1 MRNLIKARRSLAAFL
16 IGSSMMLA
24 GFSVPATANDLPAST
39 ELVDSLIVKYEPGVA
54 ITDASGDPNGTD
66 SLNSSI
72 DYTVGENIGSG
83 YRTINFDQAIPLDQ
97 AKELASHLE
106 GTSAVATADPNGTM
120 YAFETRDVTSPP
132 GLWGLDL
139 LDSGTRDNSYTYSSD
154 GAGVNV
160 YIVDSG
166 IVASHNEFSVSGT
179 SRVLA
184 GADFV
189 GDGQGTNDCNGHGTH
204 VAGIAGGNTV
214 GVAKSVNL
222 IPLRVL
228 RCDGTGQ
235 VSWTDQA
242 LQWILDNHQHPA
254 VVNMSLGTSG
264 TINSTLSLVQAL
276 IDHGVV
282 VVIASGNGSQ
292 NPNGSFKQK
301 EDACNYTPAQARSA
315 ITVNSA
321 GYGLTG
327 HQVNTYFDDSYFSNY
342 GDCTDI
348 YAPGLDI
355 YSADYGSNSGY
366 SYKSGTS
373 MASPLVA
380 GVAANMLSEN
390 STLTPAQVWTNISSS
405 ALPNK
410 ISSGFANDPN
420 IFISQPANGWNTY
433 TSTSINAE
441 ITPTTQSI
449 SGTTGSAISNTSVF
463 AYRNFGFT
471 PTYSISSTLPGGLSL
486 NTSTGVISGTPSAS
500 LASTSYTVTATGGG
514 KTATSTLTI
523 TISDPPAAPAP
534 APASGGGGGGGA
546 VAAAPAQASG
556 SVAANVVKK
565 RTVAINLSVPAGS
578 RTALQIYTNGRV
590 KVAYQKAGKTRYKY
604 VTTKV
609 WKTVYNAA
617 SRDSVNVKVKSAGTY
632 RVYITTPSGPI
643 EGAAFKVR

>member
-1 MRNLIKARRSLAAFL
+1 MHKQLKVRRSFVA
-16 IGSSMMLA
+16 
-24 GFSVPATANDLPAST
+24 FSVAASLVSVSLSTPASAADIPAST

-54 ITDASGDPNGTD
+54 VVDASGDPNGTD
-66 SLNSSI
+66 SLTNSI
-72 DYTVGENIGSG
+72 DYSLGESIGSG
-83 YRTINFDQAIPLDQ
+83 YRTINFDQAIPLAD
-97 AKELASHLE
+97 ARELATDLA
-106 GTSAVATADPNGTM
+106 GTAAVATADPNATM
-120 YAFETRDVTSPP
+120 YAFETRDVTTPL

-139 LDSGTRDNSYTYSSD
+139 LDSGARDNTYTYSSD

-166 IVASHNEFSVSGT
+166 IAANHNEFLVGGA
-179 SRVLA
+179 SRVLT

-204 VAGIAGGNTV
+204 VAGIAGGNTT

-254 VVNMSLGTSG
+254 VVNMSIGTSG
-264 TINSTLSLVQAL
+264 TVSSTLSLVQAL

-292 NPNGSFKQK
+292 NPNGSFRQK
-301 EDACNYTPAQARSA
+301 EDACNYTPAKATNA

-321 GYGLTG
+321 GNGLTG

-342 GDCTDI
+342 GACTDI

-355 YSADYGSNSGY
+355 YSADYSSTSGY
-366 SYKSGTS
+366 TYKSGTS

-380 GVAANMLSEN
+380 GVVANMLSEN
-390 STLTPAQVWTNISSS
+390 STLSPAQVWTNISSS

-410 ISSGFANDPN
+410 ISSGFANDPS
-420 IFISQPANGWNTY
+420 IFINQPSTGWNTY

-441 ITPTTQSI
+441 INPATQTI
-449 SGTTGSAISNTSVF
+449 SGTSGSAISNTSAF
-463 AYRNFGFT
+463 TYKNFGFI
-471 PTYSISSTLPGGLSL
+471 PTYSISTTLPIGLSL
-486 NTSTGVISGTPSAS
+486 NTSTGVISGTPTNS
-500 LASTSYTVTATGGG
+500 LASTVYTVTASGGG

-523 TISDPPAAPAP
+523 SISDPPAAPAP
-534 APASGGGGGGGA
+534 APASGGGGGGA
-546 VAAAPAQASG
+546 VAAAPAPASG
-556 SVAANVVKK
+556 SISASVVKK

-578 RTALQIYTNGRV
+578 RTALQIYTNGKV

-609 WKTVYNAA
+609 WKTVYSAA

-632 RVYITTPSGPI
+632 RVYVTTPSGPI
-643 EGAAFKVR
+643 EGSVFNIR

>member
-1 MRNLIKARRSLAAFL
+1 MDNKVRRSLVAFL
-16 IGSSMMLA
+16 IASSTVLA

-66 SLNSSI
+66 SLTNSI

-83 YRTINFDQAIPLDQ
+83 YRTINFDQAISLDQ
-97 AKELASHLE
+97 AKEIASRLE
-106 GTSAVATADPNGTM
+106 GTSAVATADPNATM
-120 YAFETRDVTSPP
+120 YAFETQDVTTPL

-139 LDSGTRDNSYTYSSD
+139 LDSGTRNNTYTYSSD

-166 IVASHNEFSVSGT
+166 IVANHNEFLVGGV
-179 SRVLA
+179 SRVST

-189 GDGQGTNDCNGHGTH
+189 GDGQGTTDCNGHGTH
-204 VAGIAGGNTV
+204 VAGIAGGNTT

-264 TINSTLSLVQAL
+264 TINSTLALVQAL

-292 NPNGSFKQK
+292 NPNGSFRQK
-301 EDACNYTPAQARSA
+301 EDACNYTPAQASNA

-321 GYGLTG
+321 GRGLTD
-327 HQVNTYFDDSYFSNY
+327 HQVTTYVDDSYFSNY
-342 GDCTDI
+342 GTCTDI

-355 YSADYGSNSGY
+355 YSADYGSVSGY

-380 GVAANMLSEN
+380 GVVANMLSEN
-390 STLTPAQVWTNISSS
+390 STLTPAQVWANIDSS
-405 ALPNK
+405 ALNNV
-410 ISSGFANDPN
+410 ISSGFSGDTTK
-420 IFISQPANGWNTY
+420 FIQQPSNGWNTY

-441 ITPTTQSI
+441 ITPATQSI
-449 SGTTGSAISNTSVF
+449 SGTSGSAISNTTAF
-463 AYRNFGFT
+463 TYRNFGFT
-471 PTYSISSTLPGGLSL
+471 PTYSISSALPSGLSL
-486 NTSTGVISGTPSAS
+486 NTSTGVISGTPAS
-500 LASTSYTVTATGGG
+500 SMASTSFTVTATGGG
-514 KTATSTLTI
+514 KTATSTVTI
-523 TISDPPAAPAP
+523 AISDPPAAPAP
-534 APASGGGGGGGA
+534 APASGGGGGA

-578 RTALQIYTNGRV
+578 RTALQIYTNGTV
-590 KVAYQKAGKTRYKY
+590 KVAYQKAGKTKYKN
-604 VTTKV
+604 VKTKV
-609 WKTVYNAA
+609 WKTVYSAA
-617 SRDSVNVKVKSAGTY
+617 SKSAVTVKVKSAGTY
-632 RVYITTPSGPI
+632 RVYVTTPSGPI
-643 EGAAFKVR
+643 EGAAFTVR

>member
-1 MRNLIKARRSLAAFL
+1 MHKQLKTWRSLVAFL
-16 IGSSMMLA
+16 IAASLVSVGLA
-24 GFSVPATANDLPAST
+24 TPASAGDIPVST

-54 ITDASGDPNGTD
+54 VLDASGDPNGTD
-66 SLNSSI
+66 SLNNSI
-72 DYTVGENIGSG
+72 DYSMGETIGSG
-83 YRTINFDQAIPLDQ
+83 YRTINFDQAIPLAD
-97 AKELASHLE
+97 AKELAADLA
-106 GTSAVATADPNGTM
+106 GTAVVATADPNTTM
-120 YAFETRDVTSPP
+120 YAFETRDVTTPL

-139 LDSGTRDNSYTYSSD
+139 LDSGARDNTYTYSSD

-166 IVASHNEFSVSGT
+166 IVANHNEFLVSGV
-179 SRVLA
+179 SRVLT

-204 VAGIAGGNTV
+204 VAGIAGGNTT

-254 VVNMSLGTSG
+254 VVNMSIGTSG
-264 TINSTLSLVQAL
+264 TVSSTLSLVQAL

-301 EDACNYTPAQARSA
+301 EDACNYTPAKATNA

-321 GYGLTG
+321 GNGLTG
-327 HQVNTYFDDSYFSNY
+327 HQVTTYFDDSYFSNY
-342 GDCTDI
+342 GACTDI

-355 YSADYGSNSGY
+355 YSADYSSVSGY
-366 SYKSGTS
+366 TYKSGTS

-380 GVAANMLSEN
+380 GVVANMLSEN
-390 STLTPAQVWTNISSS
+390 STLSPAQVWTNISNS

-410 ISSGFANDPN
+410 ISSGYANDPQ
-420 IFISQPANGWNTY
+420 IFINQPSNGWNTY

-441 ITPTTQSI
+441 ISPASQSI
-449 SGTTGSAISNTSVF
+449 SATSGSAISNTSAF
-463 AYRNFGFT
+463 SYINFGFI
-471 PTYSISSTLPGGLSL
+471 PTYSISPSLPSGLSL
-486 NTSTGVISGTPSAS
+486 NTATGVISGTPASS
-500 LASTSYTVTATGGG
+500 LASTVYTVTATGGG
-514 KTATSTLTI
+514 KTATGTI
-523 TISDPPAAPAP
+523 TISISDPPSAPAP
-534 APASGGGGGGGA
+534 APASGGGGGA
-546 VAAAPAQASG
+546 VAAAPAPASG

-565 RTVAINLSVPAGS
+565 RTVAITLSVPAGS
-578 RTALQIYTNGRV
+578 RTALQIYTNGKV
-590 KVAYQKAGKTRYKY
+590 KVAYQKAGKTKYKY
-604 VTTKV
+604 VNTKV
-609 WKTVYNAA
+609 WKTVYSAA
-617 SRDSVNVKVKSAGTY
+617 SRDSVTVKVKSAGTY
-632 RVYITTPSGPI
+632 RIYVTTPSGPI
-643 EGAAFKVR
+643 EGSVFTVR

>member
-1 MRNLIKARRSLAAFL
+1 MDNQLKVRRSFVAIAVASALAS
-16 IGSSMMLA
+16 IGL
-24 GFSVPATANDLPAST
+24 SVPATASDTPVST
-39 ELVDSLIVKYEPGVA
+39 ELIDSLIVKYEPGASVL
-54 ITDASGDPNGTD
+54 DASGDPNGTD
-66 SLNSSI
+66 SLPGSI
-72 DYTVGENIGSG
+72 DYSLGEVIGSG
-83 YRTINFDQAIPLDQ
+83 YRTINFDQAVPLEQ
-97 AKELASHLE
+97 AKQLAADLA
-106 GTSAVATADPNGTM
+106 GTAAVATADPNATM
-120 YAFETRDVTSPP
+120 HAFETRDVTSPA

-139 LDSGTRDNSYTYSSD
+139 LDSGTRNNSYIYSSD

-166 IVASHNEFSVSGT
+166 INASHNEFLAGGQ
-179 SRVLA
+179 SRILT

-264 TINSTLSLVQAL
+264 NITSTNNLVQSL

-282 VVIASGNGSQ
+282 VVVASGNGSQ
-292 NPNGSFKQK
+292 YPNGSFKQK
-301 EDACNYTPAQARSA
+301 EDACNYTPARATNA

-321 GYGLTG
+321 GNGLTG
-327 HQVNTYFDDSYFSNY
+327 HQVTTYFADSYFSNY
-342 GDCTDI
+342 GACTDI

-355 YSADYGSNSGY
+355 YSADYSSASGY

-380 GVAANMLSEN
+380 GVVATMLSEN

-410 ISSGFANDPN
+410 INSGYANDPK
-420 IFISQPANGWNTY
+420 IFINQPSSGWNTF

-441 ITPTTQSI
+441 ISPGSQTVT
-449 SGTTGSAISNTSVF
+449 GTTGSAISNTSTF
-463 AYRNFGFT
+463 IYRNFGFT
-471 PTYSISSTLPGGLSL
+471 PTYTISPALPDGLSL
-486 NTSTGVISGTPSAS
+486 NATSGVISGTPTSAMT
-500 LASTSYTVTATGGG
+500 STVYTVTASGGG
-514 KTATSTLTI
+514 KTATSSVTI
-523 TISDPPAAPAP
+523 TISDPPAAPP
-534 APASGGGGGGGA
+534 PPPASGGGGGA
-546 VAAAPAQASG
+546 VAAAPAAASG
-556 SVAANVVKK
+556 SVAANVIKK
-565 RTVAINLSVPAGS
+565 RTVEINVSVPAGS
-578 RTALQIYTNGRV
+578 RTALQIYTNGKV

-609 WKTVYNAA
+609 WKTVYSAA
-617 SRDSVNVKVKSAGTY
+617 SRDSVTVKVKSAGTY

-643 EGAAFKVR
+643 EGSAFSVR

>member
-1 MRNLIKARRSLAAFL
+1 MDNKVRRSLVAFL
-16 IGSSMMLA
+16 IASSTVLA

-66 SLNSSI
+66 SLTNSI

-83 YRTINFDQAIPLDQ
+83 YRTINFDQAISLDQ
-97 AKELASHLE
+97 AKEIASRLE
-106 GTSAVATADPNGTM
+106 GTSAVATADPNATM
-120 YAFETRDVTSPP
+120 YAFETQDVTTPL

-139 LDSGTRDNSYTYSSD
+139 LDSGTRNNTYTYSSD

-166 IVASHNEFSVSGT
+166 IVANHNEFLVGGV
-179 SRVLA
+179 SRVST

-189 GDGQGTNDCNGHGTH
+189 GDGQGTTDCNGHGTH
-204 VAGIAGGNTV
+204 VAGIAGGNTT

-228 RCDGTGQ
+228 RCNGTGQ

-264 TINSTLSLVQAL
+264 TVDSTLSLIQSL

-282 VVIASGNGSQ
+282 VVVASGNGSQ
-292 NPNGSFKQK
+292 NTDGSFNQK
-301 EDACNYTPAQARSA
+301 EDACNYTPAKATNA

-321 GYGLTG
+321 GRGLTG
-327 HQVNTYFDDSYFSNY
+327 HQVTTYIDDSYFSNY
-342 GDCTDI
+342 GACTDI

-366 SYKSGTS
+366 TYKSGTS

-380 GVAANMLSEN
+380 GVVANMLSEN
-390 STLTPAQVWTNISSS
+390 STLTPAQVWANIDSS
-405 ALPNK
+405 ALNNV
-410 ISSGFANDPN
+410 ISSGFSGDTTK
-420 IFISQPANGWNTY
+420 FIQQPSNGWNTY

-441 ITPTTQSI
+441 ITPATQSI
-449 SGTTGSAISNTSVF
+449 SGTSGSAISNTTAF
-463 AYRNFGFT
+463 TYRNFGFT
-471 PTYSISSTLPGGLSL
+471 PTYSISSALPSGLSL
-486 NTSTGVISGTPSAS
+486 NTSTGVISGTPAS
-500 LASTSYTVTATGGG
+500 SMASTSFTVTATGGG
-514 KTATSTLTI
+514 KTATSTVTI
-523 TISDPPAAPAP
+523 AISDPPAAPAQ
-534 APASGGGGGGGA
+534 APASGGGGGA

-578 RTALQIYTNGRV
+578 RTALQIYTNGTV
-590 KVAYQKAGKTRYKY
+590 KVAYQKAGKTKYKN
-604 VTTKV
+604 VKTKV
-609 WKTVYNAA
+609 WKTVYSAA
-617 SRDSVNVKVKSAGTY
+617 SKSAVTVKVKSAGTY
-632 RVYITTPSGPI
+632 RVYVTTPNGPI
-643 EGAAFKVR
+643 EGAAFTVR

>member
-1 MRNLIKARRSLAAFL
+1 MNKQLKTRRSLAAFL
-16 IGSSMMLA
+16 AASSMVLA

-66 SLNSSI
+66 SLTNSI

-83 YRTINFDQAIPLDQ
+83 YRTINFDQAISLDQ
-97 AKELASHLE
+97 AKEIASRLE
-106 GTSAVATADPNGTM
+106 GTSAVATADPNATM
-120 YAFETRDVTSPP
+120 YAFETQDVTTPL

-139 LDSGTRDNSYTYSSD
+139 LDSGTRNNTYTYSSD

-166 IVASHNEFSVSGT
+166 IVANHNEFLVGGV
-179 SRVLA
+179 SRVST

-189 GDGQGTNDCNGHGTH
+189 GDGQGTTDCNGHGTH
-204 VAGIAGGNTV
+204 VAGIAGGNTT

-264 TINSTLSLVQAL
+264 TINSTLALVQAL

-292 NPNGSFKQK
+292 NPNGSFRQK
-301 EDACNYTPAQARSA
+301 EDACNYTPAQASNA

-321 GYGLTG
+321 GRGLTD
-327 HQVNTYFDDSYFSNY
+327 HQVTTYVDDSYFSNY
-342 GDCTDI
+342 GTCTDI

-355 YSADYGSNSGY
+355 YSADYGSVSGY
-366 SYKSGTS
+366 LYKSGTS

-380 GVAANMLSEN
+380 GVVANMLSEN
-390 STLTPAQVWTNISSS
+390 STLTPAQVWANIDSS
-405 ALPNK
+405 ALNNV
-410 ISSGFANDPN
+410 ISSGFSGDTTK
-420 IFISQPANGWNTY
+420 FIQQPSNGWNTY

-441 ITPTTQSI
+441 ITPATQSI
-449 SGTTGSAISNTSVF
+449 SGTSGSAISNTTAF
-463 AYRNFGFT
+463 TYRNFGFT
-471 PTYSISSTLPGGLSL
+471 PTYSISSALPSGLSL
-486 NTSTGVISGTPSAS
+486 NTSTGVISGTPAS
-500 LASTSYTVTATGGG
+500 SMASTSFTVTATGGG
-514 KTATSTLTI
+514 KTATSTVTI
-523 TISDPPAAPAP
+523 AISDPPAAPAP
-534 APASGGGGGGGA
+534 APASGGGGGA

-578 RTALQIYTNGRV
+578 RTALQIYTNGTV
-590 KVAYQKAGKTRYKY
+590 KVAYQKAGKTKYKN
-604 VTTKV
+604 VKTKV
-609 WKTVYNAA
+609 WKTVYSAA
-617 SRDSVNVKVKSAGTY
+617 SKSAVTVKVKSAGTY
-632 RVYITTPSGPI
+632 RVYVTTPSGPI
-643 EGAAFKVR
+643 EGAAFTVR

>member
-1 MRNLIKARRSLAAFL
+1 MYKQLKTRRAFVAFSIAASLVSA
-16 IGSSMMLA
+16 GLA
-24 GFSVPATANDLPAST
+24 TPASASDIPGST

-54 ITDASGDPNGTD
+54 LVDASGDPNGTD
-66 SLNSSI
+66 ALTSSI
-72 DYTVGENIGSG
+72 DYSLGETIGSG
-83 YRTINFDQAIPLDQ
+83 YRTINFDQAIPLDD
-97 AKELASHLE
+97 AKQIAADLA
-106 GTSAVATADPNGTM
+106 GTAVVATADPNSTM
-120 YAFETRDVTSPP
+120 YAFETRDVTSPL

-139 LDSGTRDNSYTYSSD
+139 LDSGTRNNTYTYSSD

-166 IVASHNEFSVSGT
+166 IVANHNEFLVGGT
-179 SRVLA
+179 SRVLS

-189 GDGQGTNDCNGHGTH
+189 GDGQGTTDCNGHGTH
-204 VAGIAGGNTV
+204 VAGIAGGNTT

-264 TINSTLSLVQAL
+264 TVNSTLSLIQSL

-282 VVIASGNGSQ
+282 VVVASGNGSQ
-292 NPNGSFKQK
+292 YPNGSFKQK
-301 EDACNYTPAQARSA
+301 EDACNYTPAKAPNA

-321 GYGLTG
+321 GNGLTG
-327 HQVNTYFDDSYFSNY
+327 HQVTTYIDDSYFSNY
-342 GDCTDI
+342 GTCTDI

-355 YSADYGSNSGY
+355 YSADYSSVSGY
-366 SYKSGTS
+366 TYKSGTS

-390 STLTPAQVWTNISSS
+390 STLTPAQVWSNIDSS
-405 ALPNK
+405 ALDNV
-410 ISSGFANDPN
+410 ISSGFAGDADK
-420 IFISQPANGWNTY
+420 FIQQPSNGWNTY

-441 ITPTTQSI
+441 ISPTSQTI
-449 SGTTGSAISNTSVF
+449 SGTSGSAISNTSAF
-463 AYRNFGFT
+463 TYRNFGFT
-471 PTYSISSTLPGGLSL
+471 PTYSISSALPSGLSL
-486 NTSTGVISGTPSAS
+486 NTSTGVISGTPSSS
-500 LASTSYTVTATGGG
+500 LTSTSYTVTATGGG
-514 KTATSTLTI
+514 KTATSTMTI
-523 TISDPPAAPAP
+523 TISDPPAAPAT

-546 VAAAPAQASG
+546 VAAAPVSASG

-578 RTALQIYTNGRV
+578 RTALQIYTNGTV
-590 KVAYQKAGKTRYKY
+590 KVAYQKAGKTRYKS
-604 VTTKV
+604 VKAKV
-609 WKTVYNAA
+609 WKTVYN
-617 SRDSVNVKVKSAGTY
+617 SVSKESVTVKVKSAGTY
-632 RVYITTPSGPI
+632 RVYVTTPSGPI
-643 EGAAFKVR
+643 EGSPFPVR

>member
-1 MRNLIKARRSLAAFL
+1 MDNKVRRSLVAFL
-16 IGSSMMLA
+16 IASSTILA

-66 SLNSSI
+66 SLTNSI

-83 YRTINFDQAIPLDQ
+83 YRTINFDQAISLDQ
-97 AKELASHLE
+97 AKEIASRLE
-106 GTSAVATADPNGTM
+106 GTSAVATADPNATM
-120 YAFETRDVTSPP
+120 YAFETQDVTTPL

-139 LDSGTRDNSYTYSSD
+139 LDSGTRNNTYTYSSD

-166 IVASHNEFSVSGT
+166 IVANHNEFLVGGV
-179 SRVLA
+179 SRVST

-189 GDGQGTNDCNGHGTH
+189 GDGQGTTDCNGHGTH
-204 VAGIAGGNTV
+204 VAGIAGGNTT

-264 TINSTLSLVQAL
+264 TINSTLALVQAL

-292 NPNGSFKQK
+292 NPNGSFRQK
-301 EDACNYTPAQARSA
+301 EDACNYTPAQASNA

-321 GYGLTG
+321 GRGLTD
-327 HQVNTYFDDSYFSNY
+327 HQVTTYVDDSYFSNY
-342 GDCTDI
+342 GTCTDI

-366 SYKSGTS
+366 TYKSGTS

-380 GVAANMLSEN
+380 GVVANMLSEN
-390 STLTPAQVWTNISSS
+390 STLTPAQVWANIDSS
-405 ALPNK
+405 ALNNV
-410 ISSGFANDPN
+410 ISSGFSGDTTK
-420 IFISQPANGWNTY
+420 FIQQPSNGWNTY

-441 ITPTTQSI
+441 ITPATQSI
-449 SGTTGSAISNTSVF
+449 SGTSGSAISNTTAF
-463 AYRNFGFT
+463 TYRNFGFT
-471 PTYSISSTLPGGLSL
+471 PTYSISSALPSGLSL
-486 NTSTGVISGTPSAS
+486 NTSTGVISGTPAS
-500 LASTSYTVTATGGG
+500 SMASTSFSPRFRWWWRSSRCCPS
-514 KTATSTLTI
+514 TS
-523 TISDPPAAPAP
+523 
-534 APASGGGGGGGA
+534 
-546 VAAAPAQASG
+546 
-556 SVAANVVKK
+556 
-565 RTVAINLSVPAGS
+565 
-578 RTALQIYTNGRV
+578 
-590 KVAYQKAGKTRYKY
+590 
-604 VTTKV
+604 
-609 WKTVYNAA
+609 
-617 SRDSVNVKVKSAGTY
+617 
-632 RVYITTPSGPI
+632 
-643 EGAAFKVR
+643 